1 MTDFKSLIATDKLP
15 QHVAIIMDGN
25 GRWAKSKGKNRMF
38 GHKQGVQTVRD
49 ITETAAELGIKYLT
63 LYTFSTEN
71 WNRPAIE
78 VNALM
83 ALLIDTVRTEIAT
96 LNKNNI
102 KLRIIGDLENL
113 PSMPRKAM
121 KEGLESTKNNTRMTL
136 VLALNYGS
144 KWEILRGVRQ
154 LAEKA
159 AQGLIRPEDIT
170 DKMFESEL
178 STAGIPDPELVIR
191 TSGETRLSNFLLWQA
206 AYSEFYFTKT
216 FWPDFEK
223 DEFYKAIAGYQN
235 KERRFGKTGEQVA
248 APSLMSTSKII
259 PGKPENWSG
268 PALIGISCANQATI
282 F

>member
-25 GRWAKSKGKNRMF
+25 GRWAKSKGKNRIF
-38 GHKQGVQTVRD
+38 GHRQGVQTVRD

-83 ALLIDTVRTEIAT
+83 ALLIDTVRSEVDT

-121 KEGLESTKNNTRMTL
+121 KEGLEATKNNTRMTL

-159 AQGLIRPEDIT
+159 AKGLIRPEEIT
-170 DKMFESEL
+170 DKMFELEL

-206 AYSEFYFTKT
+206 AYSEYYFTKT
-216 FWPDFEK
+216 FWPDFQKE
-223 DEFYKAIAGYQN
+223 EFYKAIAGFQN
-235 KERRFGKTGEQVA
+235 KERRFGMTGEQVA
-248 APSLMSTSKII
+248 
-259 PGKPENWSG
+259 
-268 PALIGISCANQATI
+268 
-282 F
+282 

>member
-25 GRWAKSKGKNRMF
+25 GRWAKSKGKNRIF
-38 GHKQGVQTVRD
+38 GHSQGVQTVRD

-83 ALLIDTVRTEIAT
+83 ALLIETVRSEIAT

-121 KEGLESTKNNTRMTL
+121 KEGLEATKNNTRMTL

-159 AQGLIRPEDIT
+159 AKGLIRPEDIT
-170 DKMFESEL
+170 DKMFENEL

-206 AYSEFYFTKT
+206 AYSEYYFTKT
-216 FWPDFEK
+216 YWPDFQKE
-223 DEFYKAIAGYQN
+223 EFYKAIAGFQN
-235 KERRFGKTGEQVA
+235 KERRFGMTGEQIA
-248 APSLMSTSKII
+248 
-259 PGKPENWSG
+259 
-268 PALIGISCANQATI
+268 
-282 F
+282 

>member
-1 MTDFKSLIATDKLP
+1 MNMTDFKSLIATDKLP

-25 GRWAKSKGKNRMF
+25 GRWAKSKGKNRIF
-38 GHKQGVQTVRD
+38 GHRQGVQTVRD

-83 ALLIDTVRTEIAT
+83 ALLIDTVRSEVET

-121 KEGLESTKNNTRMTL
+121 KEGLEATKNNTRMTL

-159 AQGLIRPEDIT
+159 AKGLIRPEEIT
-170 DKMFESEL
+170 DKMFELEL

-206 AYSEFYFTKT
+206 AYSEYYFTKT
-216 FWPDFEK
+216 FWPDFQKE
-223 DEFYKAIAGYQN
+223 EFYKAIAGFQN
-235 KERRFGKTGEQVA
+235 KERRFGMTGEQVA
-248 APSLMSTSKII
+248 
-259 PGKPENWSG
+259 
-268 PALIGISCANQATI
+268 
-282 F
+282 

>member
-1 MTDFKSLIATDKLP
+1 LQIIINKINMTDFKSLIATDKLP

-248 APSLMSTSKII
+248 
-259 PGKPENWSG
+259 
-268 PALIGISCANQATI
+268 
-282 F
+282 

>member
-1 MTDFKSLIATDKLP
+1 MTDFKSLIDTDKLP

-25 GRWAKSKGKNRMF
+25 GRWAKSKGKNRIF

-121 KEGLESTKNNTRMTL
+121 KEGLEATKNNTRMTL

-248 APSLMSTSKII
+248 
-259 PGKPENWSG
+259 
-268 PALIGISCANQATI
+268 
-282 F
+282 

>member
-1 MTDFKSLIATDKLP
+1 MNMTDFKSLIATDKLP

-25 GRWAKSKGKNRMF
+25 GRWAKSKGKNRIF
-38 GHKQGVQTVRD
+38 GHRQGVQTVRD

-83 ALLIDTVRTEIAT
+83 ALLIDTVRSEVET

-121 KEGLESTKNNTRMTL
+121 KEGLEATKNNTRMTL

-159 AQGLIRPEDIT
+159 AKGLIRPEDIT

-206 AYSEFYFTKT
+206 AYSEYYFTKT
-216 FWPDFEK
+216 FWPDFQKE
-223 DEFYKAIAGYQN
+223 EFYKAIAGFQN
-235 KERRFGKTGEQVA
+235 KERRFGMTGEQVA
-248 APSLMSTSKII
+248 
-259 PGKPENWSG
+259 
-268 PALIGISCANQATI
+268 
-282 F
+282 

>member
-248 APSLMSTSKII
+248 
-259 PGKPENWSG
+259 
-268 PALIGISCANQATI
+268 
-282 F
+282 

>member
-1 MTDFKSLIATDKLP
+1 LQIIINEINMTDFKSLIATDKLP

-25 GRWAKSKGKNRMF
+25 GRWAKSKGKNRIF
-38 GHKQGVQTVRD
+38 GHSQGVQTVRD

-83 ALLIDTVRTEIAT
+83 ALLIETVRSEVAT

-121 KEGLESTKNNTRMTL
+121 KEGLEATKNNTRMTL

-159 AQGLIRPEDIT
+159 AKGLIRPEDIT
-170 DKMFESEL
+170 DKMFENEL

-206 AYSEFYFTKT
+206 AYSEYYFTKT
-216 FWPDFEK
+216 FWPDFQKE
-223 DEFYKAIAGYQN
+223 EFYKAIAGFQN
-235 KERRFGKTGEQVA
+235 KERRFGMTGEQVA
-248 APSLMSTSKII
+248 
-259 PGKPENWSG
+259 
-268 PALIGISCANQATI
+268 
-282 F
+282 

>member
-25 GRWAKSKGKNRMF
+25 GRWAKSKGKNRIF
-38 GHKQGVQTVRD
+38 GHSQGVQTVRD

-83 ALLIDTVRTEIAT
+83 ALLIDTVRSEVAT

-159 AQGLIRPEDIT
+159 AKGLIRPEDIT
-170 DKMFESEL
+170 DKMFENEL
-178 STAGIPDPELVIR
+178 STAGIPDPDLVIR

-206 AYSEFYFTKT
+206 AYSEYYFTKT
-216 FWPDFEK
+216 FWPDFQKE
-223 DEFYKAIAGYQN
+223 EFYKAIAGFQN
-235 KERRFGKTGEQVA
+235 KERRFGMTGEQ
-248 APSLMSTSKII
+248 
-259 PGKPENWSG
+259 
-268 PALIGISCANQATI
+268 IS
-282 F
+282 

>member
-1 MTDFKSLIATDKLP
+1 LQIIINKINMTDFKSLIATDKLP

-25 GRWAKSKGKNRMF
+25 GRWAKSKGKNRIF
-38 GHKQGVQTVRD
+38 GHRQGVQTVRD

-83 ALLIDTVRTEIAT
+83 ALLIDTVRSEVET

-121 KEGLESTKNNTRMTL
+121 KEGLEATKNNTRMTL

-159 AQGLIRPEDIT
+159 AKGLIRPEDIT
-170 DKMFESEL
+170 DKMFENEL

-206 AYSEFYFTKT
+206 AYSEYYFTKT
-216 FWPDFEK
+216 FWPDFQKE
-223 DEFYKAIAGYQN
+223 EFYKAIAGFQN
-235 KERRFGKTGEQVA
+235 KERRFGMTGEQVA
-248 APSLMSTSKII
+248 
-259 PGKPENWSG
+259 
-268 PALIGISCANQATI
+268 
-282 F
+282 

>member
-25 GRWAKSKGKNRMF
+25 GRWAKSKGKNRIF
-38 GHKQGVQTVRD
+38 GHSQGVQTVRD

-83 ALLIDTVRTEIAT
+83 ALLIDTVRSEVAT

-121 KEGLESTKNNTRMTL
+121 KEGLEATKNNTRMTL

-159 AQGLIRPEDIT
+159 AKGLIRPEDIT
-170 DKMFESEL
+170 DKMFENEL

-206 AYSEFYFTKT
+206 AYSEYYFTKT
-216 FWPDFEK
+216 FWPDFQKE
-223 DEFYKAIAGYQN
+223 EFYKAIAGFQN
-235 KERRFGKTGEQVA
+235 KERRFGMTGEQIA
-248 APSLMSTSKII
+248 
-259 PGKPENWSG
+259 
-268 PALIGISCANQATI
+268 
-282 F
+282 

>member
-25 GRWAKSKGKNRMF
+25 GRWAKSKGKNRIF
-38 GHKQGVQTVRD
+38 GHSQGVQTVRD

-83 ALLIDTVRTEIAT
+83 ALLIDTVRSEVAT

-102 KLRIIGDLENL
+102 KLRII
-113 PSMPRKAM
+113 AM
-121 KEGLESTKNNTRMTL
+121 KEGLEATKNNTRMTL

-159 AQGLIRPEDIT
+159 AKGLIRPEDIT
-170 DKMFESEL
+170 DKMFENEL

-206 AYSEFYFTKT
+206 AYSEYYFTKT
-216 FWPDFEK
+216 FWPDFQKE
-223 DEFYKAIAGYQN
+223 EFYKAIAGFQN
-235 KERRFGKTGEQVA
+235 KERRFGMTGEQIA
-248 APSLMSTSKII
+248 
-259 PGKPENWSG
+259 
-268 PALIGISCANQATI
+268 
-282 F
+282 

>member
-1 MTDFKSLIATDKLP
+1 MNMTDFKSLIATDKLP

-25 GRWAKSKGKNRMF
+25 GRWAKSKGKNRIF
-38 GHKQGVQTVRD
+38 GHRQGVQTVRD

-83 ALLIDTVRTEIAT
+83 ALLIDTVRSEVDT

-121 KEGLESTKNNTRMTL
+121 KEGLEATKNNTRMTL

-159 AQGLIRPEDIT
+159 AKGLIRPEEIT
-170 DKMFESEL
+170 DKMFELEL

-206 AYSEFYFTKT
+206 AYSEYYFTKT
-216 FWPDFEK
+216 FWPDFQKE
-223 DEFYKAIAGYQN
+223 EFYKAIAGFQN
-235 KERRFGKTGEQVA
+235 KERRFGMTGEQVA
-248 APSLMSTSKII
+248 
-259 PGKPENWSG
+259 
-268 PALIGISCANQATI
+268 
-282 F
+282 

>member
-25 GRWAKSKGKNRMF
+25 GRWAKSKGKNRIF
-38 GHKQGVQTVRD
+38 GHRQGVQTVRD

-83 ALLIDTVRTEIAT
+83 ALLIDTVRSEVET

-121 KEGLESTKNNTRMTL
+121 KEGLEATKNNTRMTL

-144 KWEILRGVRQ
+144 KWEILRGARQ
-154 LAEKA
+154 LAEKVA
-159 AQGLIRPEDIT
+159 KGLIRPEDIT
-170 DKMFESEL
+170 DKMFEAEL

-206 AYSEFYFTKT
+206 AYSEYYFTKT
-216 FWPDFEK
+216 FWPDFQKE
-223 DEFYKAIAGYQN
+223 EFYKAIAGFQN
-235 KERRFGKTGEQVA
+235 KERRFGMTGEQVA
-248 APSLMSTSKII
+248 
-259 PGKPENWSG
+259 
-268 PALIGISCANQATI
+268 
-282 F
+282 

>member
-25 GRWAKSKGKNRMF
+25 GRWAKSKGKNRIF
-38 GHKQGVQTVRD
+38 GHSQGVQTVRD

-83 ALLIDTVRTEIAT
+83 ALLIDTVRSEVAT

-121 KEGLESTKNNTRMTL
+121 KEGLEATKNNTRMTL

-159 AQGLIRPEDIT
+159 AKGLIRPEDIT
-170 DKMFESEL
+170 DKMFENEL

-206 AYSEFYFTKT
+206 AYSEYYFTKT
-216 FWPDFEK
+216 FWPDFQKE
-223 DEFYKAIAGYQN
+223 EFYKAIAGFQN
-235 KERRFGKTGEQVA
+235 KERRFGMTGEQVA
-248 APSLMSTSKII
+248 
-259 PGKPENWSG
+259 
-268 PALIGISCANQATI
+268 
-282 F
+282 

>member
-1 MTDFKSLIATDKLP
+1 LQIIINKINMTDFKSLIATDKLP
-15 QHVAIIMDGN
+15 KHVAIIMDGN
-25 GRWAKSKGKNRMF
+25 GRWAKSKGKNRIF
-38 GHKQGVQTVRD
+38 GHRQGVQTVRD
-49 ITETAAELGIKYLT
+49 ITEAAAELGVQYLT

-83 ALLIDTVRTEIAT
+83 ALLIDTVRSEVEM

-121 KEGLESTKNNTRMTL
+121 KEGLEATKNNTRMTL

-144 KWEILRGVRQ
+144 KWEILRGVKQ

-159 AQGLIRPEDIT
+159 AKGLIRPEDIT
-170 DKMFESEL
+170 DKMFENEL

-206 AYSEFYFTKT
+206 AYSEYYFTKT
-216 FWPDFEK
+216 FWPDFQKE
-223 DEFYKAIAGYQN
+223 EFYRAIAGFQN
-235 KERRFGKTGEQVA
+235 KERRFGMTGEQVA
-248 APSLMSTSKII
+248 
-259 PGKPENWSG
+259 
-268 PALIGISCANQATI
+268 
-282 F
+282 

>member
-1 MTDFKSLIATDKLP
+1 LQIIINKINMTDFKSLIATDKLP

-25 GRWAKSKGKNRMF
+25 GRWAKSKGKNRIF
-38 GHKQGVQTVRD
+38 GHSQGVQTVRD

-83 ALLIDTVRTEIAT
+83 ALLIDTVRSEVAT

-121 KEGLESTKNNTRMTL
+121 KEGLEATKNNTRMTL

-159 AQGLIRPEDIT
+159 AKGLIRPEDIT
-170 DKMFESEL
+170 DKMFENEL

-206 AYSEFYFTKT
+206 AYSEYYFTKT
-216 FWPDFEK
+216 FWPDFQKE
-223 DEFYKAIAGYQN
+223 EFYKAIAGFQN
-235 KERRFGKTGEQVA
+235 KERRFGMTGEQIA
-248 APSLMSTSKII
+248 
-259 PGKPENWSG
+259 
-268 PALIGISCANQATI
+268 
-282 F
+282 

>member
-25 GRWAKSKGKNRMF
+25 GRWAKSKGKNRIF
-38 GHKQGVQTVRD
+38 GHSQGVQTVRD
-49 ITETAAELGIKYLT
+49 ITETAAELGIKYFT

-83 ALLIDTVRTEIAT
+83 ALLIDTVRSEVAT

-159 AQGLIRPEDIT
+159 AKGLIRPEDIT
-170 DKMFESEL
+170 DKMFENEL
-178 STAGIPDPELVIR
+178 STAGIPDPDLVIR

-206 AYSEFYFTKT
+206 AYSEYYFTKT
-216 FWPDFEK
+216 FWPDFQKE
-223 DEFYKAIAGYQN
+223 EFYKAIAGFQN
-235 KERRFGKTGEQVA
+235 KERRFGMTGEQIA
-248 APSLMSTSKII
+248 
-259 PGKPENWSG
+259 
-268 PALIGISCANQATI
+268 
-282 F
+282 